1 MRFAAAWLLLST
13 LLLSVRGVSA
23 AADASPASLRLQ
35 TRVSEVSNLVHWVDN
50 LAGTSVGKTM
60 PLYRRYWKQ
69 RFGVPDAG
77 DREALDAFVRIRRLR
92 IGGGGKLGN
101 RSGCLPIVETELS
114 WHQVFLAEAMQADS
128 LQDFLRRLKPYLE
141 AEDRAALEAALR
153 RFQGRFGAVWRDLS
167 HVRRFETR
175 FREFLDDGK
184 LLGYLNSLAAFL
196 DVDPAGLPPMQLSFM
211 ALPSEG
217 PTHAEADGDQLLIE
231 IRPSDRP
238 QQQIQVVA
246 HEAVH
251 FLMRRMRPE
260 QLDLLA
266 DQAFRHGEMGLV
278 LWSYLWE
285 GIPTALGQGLA
296 EATLARRSFSL
307 RRSWYHRDAIDR
319 FAKTVYPVLRDAI
332 AAGRR
337 LRDGVLPEAVA
348 ALAASG
354 KFREFPMADALNVAV
369 FVAGSGLEP
378 LRDQLRRQL
387 GTRARGLSLPF
398 TLDDPVAR
406 TWMER
411 YSCLPAVVLA
421 LGEQLPAVQAFLQS
435 AGITKEKLDVVRQA
449 AIPGGRLAVLPRPG
463 GGYVFL
469 LVAPDHAS
477 ALALMETFTLQRG
490 LPD

>member
-1 MRFAAAWLLLST
+1 L
-13 LLLSVRGVSA
+13 
-23 AADASPASLRLQ
+23 
-35 TRVSEVSNLVHWVDN
+35 E
-50 LAGTSVGKTM
+50 
-60 PLYRRYWKQ
+60 
-69 RFGVPDAG
+69 
-77 DREALDAFVRIRRLR
+77 AFVRIRRLR

-101 RSGCLPIVETELS
+101 PSGCLPVVETELT

-128 LQDFLRRLKPYLE
+128 LEDFLRRLTPYLE
-141 AEDRAALEAALR
+141 VADRAALQAALT
-153 RFQGRFGAVWRDLS
+153 RFQERFAKVWRELS
-167 HVRRFETR
+167 YVHRFDAR
-175 FREFLDDGK
+175 FREFLDDDK

-196 DVDPAGLPPMQLSFM
+196 DVNPAGLPPLQLSFM
-211 ALPSEG
+211 ALPSDG

-231 IRPSDRP
+231 IRPGDRP

-251 FLMRRMRPE
+251 FLMRRMSPE

-266 DQAFRHGEMGLV
+266 DQAFRQGEPGLA

-296 EATLARRSFSL
+296 EATLSRRSFSL
-307 RRSWYHRDAIDR
+307 RKTWYHRDAIDR
-319 FAKTVYPVLRDAI
+319 FAKTVYPVLHDAV

-354 KFREFPMADALNVAV
+354 KFRDVPMADALGVAV

-378 LRDQLRRQL
+378 LRDELRRKL

-398 TLDDPVAR
+398 AVEDPAAR

-411 YSCLPAVVLA
+411 YSCLHAVVLTTKD
-421 LGEQLPAVQAFLQS
+421 QLPAAQEFVSS
-435 AGITKEKLDVVRQA
+435 AGIKKEKFDAVREAGVDLA
-449 AIPGGRLAVLPRPG
+449 ALRRPG
-463 GGYVFL
+463 GGYVFFI
-469 LVAPDHAS
+469 VAPDQAAAP
-477 ALALMETFTLQRG
+477 ALAEAFILQRG